1 MDWTL
6 RPHQAAVRKATM
18 STKSSHADW
27 QQKWITSRVKGA
39 LDGLS
44 IAGSSVSELAFEAA
58 RVGGT
63 MSHSQRVA
71 LNEIESEIAALTSR
85 LRALSPIE
93 IPAER

>member
-1 MDWTL
+1 MSS
-6 RPHQAAVRKATM
+6 KA
-18 STKSSHADW
+18 SREEW

-58 RVGGT
+58 RVGST

-71 LNEIESEIAALTSR
+71 LNAIESELAALTSR

-93 IPAER
+93 IPEEQ